1 MQLPPLIL
9 SLPLAGGLN
18 VFHPLTLDI
27 IYIIRHILTEDI
39 FHVEGGGGG
48 VMLV

>member
-27 IYIIRHILTEDI
+27 PYIIRHILNEDI
-39 FHVEGGGGG
+39 FDVEGGGG